1 MITGSDRT
9 FYSGSDLVRNLSRK
23 AVLFAVMASL
33 LMPTLALAADRGPV
47 ITAGGESVSEQEM
60 IGLIMDQS
68 GVDRMMAPF
77 VLSQLSLED
86 RENFAKQVSVA
97 LLLSEAARGKG
108 LQLDPSVAA
117 KLKWNAVN
125 ILAQAFVSSA
135 SSKWDLG
142 RPALEDWFS
151 RHKDEYNVPEAVHV
165 RHILVGSEEESTD
178 VLLEVFARGADFGA
192 VAAKRSIDPGSANSG
207 GDLGWVSRGQTV
219 PGFDELAFS
228 LEPGRIGG
236 PVETK
241 YGWHVVQVLEKR
253 PARTTTLDEVLPRV
267 KEDIQKHYLDLEVE
281 RLEASLGSEI
291 DHEILST
298 LGGFPAFKKDQ

>member
-1 MITGSDRT
+1 M
-9 FYSGSDLVRNLSRK
+9 RNLSRK

-77 VLSQLSLED
+77 VLSQLSVED

-142 RPALEDWFS
+142 RPALEAWFS
-151 RHKDEYNVPEAVHV
+151 RHKDEYNMPEAVHV
-165 RHILVGSEEESTD
+165 RHIL
-178 VLLEVFARGADFGA
+178 FARGADFGA

-236 PVETK
+236 PVETNS
-241 YGWHVVQVLEKR
+241 GLHVIQVLEER
-253 PARTTTLDEVLPRV
+253 HARATTLDEVLPRV
-267 KEDIQKHYLDLEVE
+267 REAIQKHYPDLEVE
-281 RLEASLGSEI
+281 RLEASLGLEI

>member
-1 MITGSDRT
+1 MALGQNDHRFGPT
-9 FYSGSDLVRNLSRK
+9 FYLGSDLVRNLSRK

-77 VLSQLSLED
+77 VLSQLSVED
-86 RENFAKQVSVA
+86 REKFAKQVSVA

-108 LQLDPSVAA
+108 LQLDPSVSA

-125 ILAQAFVSSA
+125 ILAQAYVSSA
-135 SSKWDLG
+135 SSKWDMG
-142 RPALEDWFS
+142 RPALEAWFS
-151 RHKDEYNVPEAVHV
+151 QHKDEYNMPEAVHV
-165 RHILVGSEEESTD
+165 RHILVESEEEATD

-192 VAAKRSIDPGSANSG
+192 VAAKKSIDPGSANSG
-207 GDLGWVSRGQTV
+207 GDLGWVSETGG
-219 PGFDELAFS
+219 PGFDELAFPWNR
-228 LEPGRIGG
+228 EIGG

-241 YGWHVVQVLEKR
+241 YGGISSRCWKTAR
-253 PARTTTLDEVLPRV
+253 RTTTLDEVLPGCGGHPEALPRPRGGTPGR
-267 KEDIQKHYLDLEVE
+267 IGE
-281 RLEASLGSEI
+281 RR
-291 DHEILST
+291 ST
-298 LGGFPAFKKDQ
+298 TRSFQP

>member
-1 MITGSDRT
+1 MTSGLDRT
-9 FYSGSDLVRNLSRK
+9 FHSGSDLVKNFPRK
-23 AVLFAVMASL
+23 AVLFTVMATL
-33 LMPTLALAADRGPV
+33 FLPALALAADRGPV

-77 VLSQLSLED
+77 VLAQLSSED
-86 RENFAKQVSVA
+86 RETFAKQVSMA
-97 LLLSEAARGKG
+97 LLLSEAGRQKG

-142 RPALEDWFS
+142 RPSLEAWFS
-151 RHKDEYNVPEAVHV
+151 QHEDDYSVSESVHV
-165 RHILVGSEEESTD
+165 RHILVGSEEEATD
-178 VLLEVFARGADFGA
+178 VLLEVFAKETDFGA
-192 VAAKRSIDPGSANSG
+192 VAAEKSIDPGSANTG
-207 GDLGWVSRGQTV
+207 GNLGWVSRGQTV

-241 YGWHVVQVLEKR
+241 YGWHVIQVLEKR

-267 KEDIQKHYLDLEVE
+267 KEDLQKHYLDLEVE
-281 RLEASLGSEI
+281 RLEKSLGLEI
-291 DHEILST
+291 DHEILTT

>member
-1 MITGSDRT
+1 MTSGLDRT
-9 FYSGSDLVRNLSRK
+9 FHSGSDLVKNFSRK
-23 AVLFAVMASL
+23 AVLFTVMATL
-33 LMPTLALAADRGPV
+33 FLPTLALAADRGPV

-77 VLSQLSLED
+77 VLAQLSSED
-86 RENFAKQVSVA
+86 RETFAKQVSMA
-97 LLLSEAARGKG
+97 LLLSEAGRQKG

-142 RPALEDWFS
+142 RPALEAWFS
-151 RHKDEYNVPEAVHV
+151 QHEDDYSVSESVHA
-165 RHILVGSEEESTD
+165 RHILVGSEEEATD
-178 VLLEVFARGADFGA
+178 VLLEVFAKETDFGA
-192 VAAKRSIDPGSANSG
+192 VAAEKSIDPGSANTG
-207 GDLGWVSRGQTV
+207 GNLGWVSRGQTV

-241 YGWHVVQVLEKR
+241 YGWHVIQVLEKR

-267 KEDIQKHYLDLEVE
+267 KEDLQKHYLDLEVE
-281 RLEASLGSEI
+281 RLEKSLGLEI
-291 DHEILST
+291 DHEILTT